1 MSAAVAEASTGVDL
15 EVDGLRLHAGG
26 LARGRDLFGALD
38 LRIAGGERWVVI
50 GPNGAG
56 KSSLLAAIAGV
67 FPLAAG
73 QVRIDG
79 RALAAWPADALAGRR
94 AWSPQFWSDPF
105 PATVR
110 ETAVLAR
117 ERGSWLARR
126 LAMPRD
132 DAAVDRLLQRLD
144 LDRLADIDVRALS
157 GGERQRVAIATA
169 LLQDAPL
176 LLLDEPA
183 SHLDPAHQ
191 RLLLAP
197 ARRACAPGRRRPREP
212 ARPQSRLG
220 SRRPLHRPRRQGRR
234 RRRAARQRAH
244 RRAHERACSSV
255 AIESVE
261 VHGARRFV
269 IGPEEEA
276 GRG

>member
-1 MSAAVAEASTGVDL
+1 MVKASTGVDL
-15 EVDGLRLHAGG
+15 EVAGLRLHAGG

-38 LRIAGGERWVVI
+38 LRIVSGQRWVVI

-56 KSSLLAAIAGV
+56 KSSLLAALAGV

-79 RALAAWPADALAGRR
+79 RALAAWPPDALAGRR

-117 ERGSWLARR
+117 ERGFWWRPAED
-126 LAMPRD
+126 PG
-132 DAAVDRLLQRLD
+132 DAATVDRLLQRLD

-169 LLQDAPL
+169 LLQEAPL

-191 RLLLAP
+191 RLLLALLADH
-197 ARRACAPGRRRPREP
+197 ARRGGAVLASLHDLNLAWDLADHCIVLDGKRGAVAGRRD
-212 ARPQSRLG
+212 SVLT
-220 SRRPLHRPRRQGRR
+220 
-234 RRRAARQRAH
+234 AARM
-244 RRAHERACSSV
+244 SSVFEV

-261 VHGARRFV
+261 LHGARRFV
-269 IGPEEEA
+269 TGPEEAA
-276 GRG
+276 GRA

>member
-1 MSAAVAEASTGVDL
+1 MSAVLAERDCGIEL
-15 EVDGLRLHAGG
+15 ELAGLRLRAGG
-26 LARGRDLFGALD
+26 TARGRDLFGALD

-67 FPLAAG
+67 FPPAAG

-117 ERGSWLARR
+117 ERGAWWAPKAHAS
-126 LAMPRD
+126 D
-132 DAAVDRLLQRLD
+132 TTAVDRLLERLD
-144 LDRLADIDVRALS
+144 LDRLAEADVRALS

-191 RLLLAP
+191 RLLLALLADH
-197 ARRACAPGRRRPREP
+197 ARAGGAVLASLHDLNLAWDLADHCIVLDGAGGAVAGRRDDV
-212 ARPQSRLG
+212 LT
-220 SRRPLHRPRRQGRR
+220 
-234 RRRAARQRAH
+234 AARMSRVF
-244 RRAHERACSSV
+244 EV

-269 IGPEEEA
+269 SGPQEPPSDA
-276 GRG
+276 

>member
-1 MSAAVAEASTGVDL
+1 MSAIGAEASMGIDL
-15 EVDGLRLHAGG
+15 EAAGLQLKAGG
-26 LARGRDLFGALD
+26 LAPGRDLFGALD
-38 LRIAGGERWVVI
+38 LRIGSGQRWVVI

-73 QVRIDG
+73 QVCIDG
-79 RALAAWPADALAGRR
+79 RALAAWSPDALAGRR

-117 ERGSWLARR
+117 ERGFWWRPAEGSG
-126 LAMPRD
+126 D
-132 DAAVDRLLQRLD
+132 TGAVDRLLQRLD

-157 GGERQRVAIATA
+157 GGERQRVAIATT
-169 LLQDAPL
+169 LLQGAPL

-191 RLLLAP
+191 RLLLALLVDH
-197 ARRACAPGRRRPREP
+197 ARRGGAVLASLHDLNLAWDLADHCIVLDGKGGAVAGRRDSVLT
-212 ARPQSRLG
+212 A
-220 SRRPLHRPRRQGRR
+220 
-234 RRRAARQRAH
+234 
-244 RRAHERACSSV
+244 ERMSSVFEV

-261 VHGARRFV
+261 LHGARRFV
-269 IGPEEEA
+269 TGPEEGA
-276 GRG
+276 ARG

>member
-1 MSAAVAEASTGVDL
+1 MSGGPVATAAGVDL
-15 EVDGLRLHAGG
+15 EVAGLGLRAGG
-26 LARGRDLFGALD
+26 LGRGRALFDGLD
-38 LRIAGGERWVVI
+38 FHIRAGQRWVVI

-56 KSSLLAAIAGV
+56 KSSLLAALAGV
-67 FPLAAG
+67 FPLASG

-79 RALAAWPADALAGRR
+79 RALAAWPADALAERR

-117 ERGSWLARR
+117 DRGFRWG
-126 LAMPRD
+126 
-132 DAAVDRLLQRLD
+132 AAADPAEALVVDRLLARLD
-144 LDRLADIDVRALS
+144 LDRLADIDVHALS

-169 LLQDAPL
+169 LLQAAPL

-191 RLLLAP
+191 RLLLALLGDH
-197 ARRACAPGRRRPREP
+197 AREGGAVLASLHDLNLAWDLADHCIVLDGQGGAVAGPRDSVLTAE
-212 ARPQSRLG
+212 RMSRVF
-220 SRRPLHRPRRQGRR
+220 Q
-234 RRRAARQRAH
+234 
-244 RRAHERACSSV
+244 V

-261 VHGARRFV
+261 LRGARRFV
-269 IGPEEEA
+269 IDSEEA
-276 GRG
+276 VGGG

>member
-1 MSAAVAEASTGVDL
+1 VSALVVEASTGVDL
-15 EVDGLRLHAGG
+15 EVAGLRLHAGG

-38 LRIAGGERWVVI
+38 LRIVSGQRWVVI

-56 KSSLLAAIAGV
+56 KSSLLAALAGV

-79 RALAAWPADALAGRR
+79 RALAAWPPDALAGRR

-117 ERGSWLARR
+117 ERGFWWRPTEDSGDTAT
-126 LAMPRD
+126 
-132 DAAVDRLLQRLD
+132 VDRLLQWLD

-169 LLQDAPL
+169 LLQEAPL

-191 RLLLAP
+191 RLLLALLADH
-197 ARRACAPGRRRPREP
+197 ARRGGAVLASLHDLNLAWDLADHCIVLDGKRGAVAGRRDNV
-212 ARPQSRLG
+212 LT
-220 SRRPLHRPRRQGRR
+220 
-234 RRRAARQRAH
+234 AARM
-244 RRAHERACSSV
+244 SSVFEV

-261 VHGARRFV
+261 LHGARRFV
-269 IGPEEEA
+269 TGPEEAA
-276 GRG
+276 GRA

>member
-1 MSAAVAEASTGVDL
+1 MSAIGAEASMGIDL
-15 EVDGLRLHAGG
+15 EAAGLQLKAGG
-26 LARGRDLFGALD
+26 LAPGRDLFGALD
-38 LRIAGGERWVVI
+38 LHIGSGQRWAVI

-56 KSSLLAAIAGV
+56 KSSLLAAIAGI

-73 QVRIDG
+73 QVRVDG
-79 RALAAWPADALAGRR
+79 RALAAWSPDALAGRR

-117 ERGSWLARR
+117 ERGFWWRPAEGSG
-126 LAMPRD
+126 D
-132 DAAVDRLLQRLD
+132 TGAVDRLLQRLD

-169 LLQDAPL
+169 LLQEAPL

-191 RLLLAP
+191 RLLLALLADH
-197 ARRACAPGRRRPREP
+197 ARRGGAVLASLHDLNLAWDLADHCIVLDGKRGAVAGRRDNV
-212 ARPQSRLG
+212 LT
-220 SRRPLHRPRRQGRR
+220 
-234 RRRAARQRAH
+234 AARM
-244 RRAHERACSSV
+244 SSVFEV

-261 VHGARRFV
+261 LHGARRFV
-269 IGPEEEA
+269 TGPEEGA
-276 GRG
+276 ARG